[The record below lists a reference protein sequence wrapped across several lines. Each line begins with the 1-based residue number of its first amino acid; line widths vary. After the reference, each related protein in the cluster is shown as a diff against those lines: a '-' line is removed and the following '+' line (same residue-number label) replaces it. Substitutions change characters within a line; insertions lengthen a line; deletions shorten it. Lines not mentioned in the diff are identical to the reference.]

1 MSEHECTSCP
11 EYRSLSRR
19 GFMQVTGGAAALV
32 AAAAAAPSWL
42 PRVALAR
49 SARSSMRDVV
59 VQVYLR
65 GGADGLTLFPPHGE
79 SAYYT
84 SRPALSVPR
93 PGSGL
98 PNPAIDL
105 DGFFGMSPALAPLL
119 PAYQNGHMLVVHAT
133 GLTNSNRSHFDAQR
147 YMEVAKVNDPTVGTG
162 WLGRHLFR
170 VDPMNPDALLR
181 AVGIGSGL
189 QKTLVGGPKTLPIP
203 NLDTFG
209 LTGSAG
215 TVPGRSDALLDMY
228 TAAGEPLQTIALN
241 TLQTIDLLNTINF
254 ATYAPGGGAVYP
266 TGSLGY
272 ALRTTA
278 ALIRAQVGVEA
289 VAVDVNGWDTHNNQG
304 NQPGG
309 VLSNLMTSVANAVA
323 AFYQDMVTGGGPN
336 VIVLVISEFGRRAR
350 ENASAGTDHGY
361 GNALFML
368 GQCVRGGR
376 VLSVWPGM
384 GPGQL
389 YENLDLAITI
399 DYRDLLAEIVQS
411 RLGNSDLAYVFPG
424 FTPTLRG
431 VVC

>member
-1 MSEHECTSCP
+1 MSQHDCTSCR
-11 EYRSLSRR
+11 EYQSLSRR
-19 GFMQVTGGAAALV
+19 SFMRVSGGAAAVV

-49 SARSSMRDVV
+49 AARSSMRDVI

-65 GGADGLTLFPPHGE
+65 GGADGLTFFPPHGE
-79 SAYYT
+79 NAYYT
-84 SRPALSVPR
+84 ARPALNVPR

-98 PNPAIDL
+98 PNAAIDL
-105 DGFFGMSPALAPLL
+105 NGFFGMSPALAPLL

-147 YMEVAKVNDPTVGTG
+147 YMEVGKVDDPTLGTG
-162 WLGRHLFR
+162 WLGRHLFS
-170 VDPMNPDALLR
+170 VDPMNPQALLR

-189 QKTLVGGPKTLPIP
+189 PKTLVGGPRTLPIP

-209 LTGSAG
+209 LTGASG
-215 TVPGRSDALLDMY
+215 TIAGRSDALADMY
-228 TAAGEPLQTIALN
+228 TAAGDPMQTIALN

-254 ATYAPGGGAVYP
+254 STYQPGGGAVYP

-278 ALIRAQVGVEA
+278 ALIRAEVGVEA
-289 VAVDVNGWDTHNNQG
+289 VAVDVGGWDTHNNQG

-309 VLSNLMTSVANAVA
+309 ILNNLMGTVASSVA
-323 AFYQDMVTGGGPN
+323 AFYQDIVTGGGPN

-376 VLSVWPGM
+376 VLTQWPGM
-384 GPGQL
+384 APGQL
-389 YENLDLAITI
+389 YQDLDLAITI
-399 DYRDLLAEIVQS
+399 DYRDLLAEIVQA
-411 RLGNSDLAYVFPG
+411 RLGNADLAYVFPG
-424 FTPTLRG
+424 FTPTIRG

>member
-1 MSEHECTSCP
+1 
-11 EYRSLSRR
+11 
-19 GFMQVTGGAAALV
+19 
-32 AAAAAAPSWL
+32 
-42 PRVALAR
+42 
-49 SARSSMRDVV
+49 
-59 VQVYLR
+59 
-65 GGADGLTLFPPHGE
+65 
-79 SAYYT
+79 
-84 SRPALSVPR
+84 
-93 PGSGL
+93 
-98 PNPAIDL
+98 
-105 DGFFGMSPALAPLL
+105 
-119 PAYQNGHMLVVHAT
+119 
-133 GLTNSNRSHFDAQR
+133 
-147 YMEVAKVNDPTVGTG
+147 
-162 WLGRHLFR
+162 
-170 VDPMNPDALLR
+170 MNPDALLR